1 MSLSVEKCLQAWT
14 NSLRQMSARADVV
27 FFGDSMTY
35 YGDFTSLFPN
45 KVVCNLGLRGDTLK
59 GMSDRVEQLRIL
71 APKKVF
77 LMAGIND
84 VAFCDVREFGSL
96 YEELVHLVLSQIK
109 GSDVIIQSL
118 LPVNDKE
125 FSISCGNSQIVAC
138 NKEIAAIADNYSLR
152 YLDLFSCYEHNGV
165 LPKDLTIDG
174 IHLRQESYSIWVD
187 ALKEYM
193 VIGNQ

>member
-14 NSLRQMSARADVV
+14 NSLRQMSVRADVV
-27 FFGDSMTY
+27 FFGDSLTY

-59 GMSDRVEQLRIL
+59 GMSDRVDQLRIL
-71 APKKVF
+71 EPKKVF
-77 LMAGIND
+77 LMAGLND
-84 VAFCDVREFGSL
+84 VASCDVREFGCL
-96 YEELVHLVLSQIK
+96 FEELVHSVLSQTK

-125 FSISCGNSQIVAC
+125 FFISCGNSQIVAC
-138 NKEIAAIADNYSLR
+138 NKEIAAIAEKYSLR

-165 LPKDLTIDG
+165 LPRDLTIDG
-174 IHLRQESYSIWVD
+174 IHLRHESYSIWID
-187 ALKEYM
+187 ALKEELQ
-193 VIGNQ
+193 IGN